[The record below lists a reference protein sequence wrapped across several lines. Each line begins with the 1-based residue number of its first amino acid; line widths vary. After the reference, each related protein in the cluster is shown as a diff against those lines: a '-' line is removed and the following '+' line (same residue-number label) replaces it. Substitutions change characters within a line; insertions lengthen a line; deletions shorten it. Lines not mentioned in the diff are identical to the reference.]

1 MDIVNEIILERLRT
15 LLKARLGI
23 IISPSLSPRILR
35 KLQDYVDQWP
45 GGWSGLFIEIE
56 EKRKQTNL
64 DTSG

>member
-23 IISPSLSPRILR
+23 IISPNLSPRILR

-45 GGWSGLFIEIE
+45 GGGAVYLSKL
-56 EKRKQTNL
+56 KRKEMI
-64 DTSG
+64 